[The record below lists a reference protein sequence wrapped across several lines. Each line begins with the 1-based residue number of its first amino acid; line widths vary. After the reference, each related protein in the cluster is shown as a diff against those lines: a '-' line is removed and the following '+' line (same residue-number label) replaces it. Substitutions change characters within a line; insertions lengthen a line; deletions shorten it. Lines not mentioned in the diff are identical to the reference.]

1 MKVWSIGYMNY
12 EQARFNMVEQQI
24 RTWEVLDQR
33 ILDVILRTP
42 RETFVP
48 AEHRA
53 LAFTDTSIPLGHG
66 QVMMRPNLEGRLL
79 QTLEVKNSDIA
90 LEIGTGSGY
99 LTACL
104 ARLAKHVYSVDIFA
118 DFIEKARINLA
129 AQEIGNVTLTQGD
142 ASASW
147 GDRPEYDVIAITG
160 ALPVMPDGYK
170 RMLAPNGRLFVILG
184 DETVPVMEAWLVT
197 RVGEQHWTTESL
209 FETSIPPLINAV
221 APKAFV
227 F

>member
-1 MKVWSIGYMNY
+1 MNY

-33 ILDVILRTP
+33 VLDVISRTP
-42 RETFVP
+42 REAFVP

-53 LAFTDTSIPLGHG
+53 LAFADTNIPLGHG
-66 QVMMRPNLEGRLL
+66 QVMMRPNVEGRLL
-79 QTLEVKNSDIA
+79 QALGIQESDIV

-104 ARLAKHVYSVDIFA
+104 AQLAKHVDSVDIFA
-118 DFIEKARINLA
+118 DFIEKARVNLA
-129 AQEIGNVTLTQGD
+129 AQQVDNVTLSQGD
-142 ASASW
+142 ASATW

-160 ALPVMPDGYK
+160 ALPVLPDSYK
-170 RMLAPNGRLFVILG
+170 RLLALNGRLFVILG
-184 DETVPVMEAWLVT
+184 DESLPVMEAWLIT
-197 RVGEQHWTTESL
+197 RVGKQHWTTESL

-221 APKAFV
+221 KPKAFV

>member
-1 MKVWSIGYMNY
+1 MNY

-33 ILDVILRTP
+33 ILDVISRTP
-42 RETFVP
+42 REAFVP
-48 AEHRA
+48 PEHRA
-53 LAFTDTSIPLGHG
+53 LAFADTNIPLGHG
-66 QVMMRPNLEGRLL
+66 QVMMRPNVEGRLL
-79 QTLEVKNSDIA
+79 QALEINSSDIV

-104 ARLAKHVYSVDIFA
+104 AQLAKHVYSVDIFA
-118 DFIEKARINLA
+118 DLIEKARINLA
-129 AQEIGNVTLTQGD
+129 ARSLGNITLSQGD
-142 ASASW
+142 ASAGW
-147 GDRPEYDVIAITG
+147 NDQPEYDVIAITG
-160 ALPVMPDGYK
+160 ALPVLPENYK

-184 DETVPVMEAWLVT
+184 DQTVPVMEAWLIT

-209 FETSIPPLINAV
+209 FDTSIPPLINAV
-221 APKAFV
+221 KPKAFV